1 MLINMNSK
9 QIVSAV
15 SVAVLLIILLYPTLS
30 TGAVSM
36 TLKSNRIGNADH
48 VYVTLRDVWAHQTGQ
63 SESQG
68 WIILSNTSKTL
79 DLVSLQSTT
88 VLIDSKLPVGRYDS
102 VRVDLANATWVY
114 AGTITTLQLESTQ
127 LSSKLDFTV
136 TASRGVPLSLMIGGF
151 QETLQGQ
158 KFLSVSLNTSLLDTS
173 S

>member
-1 MLINMNSK
+1 MIGMNSK
-9 QIVSAV
+9 QVVSAV
-15 SVAVLLIILLYPTLS
+15 SVVVLLVILLYPTLS

-36 TLKSNRIGNADH
+36 TLKSNKIGNADH

-68 WIILSNTSKTL
+68 WRILSNTSKIL
-79 DLVSLQSTT
+79 DLVSLQTT
-88 VLIDSKLPVGRYDS
+88 AVLIDGKLPAGMYDS

-114 AGTITTLQLESTQ
+114 AGRITVLQLESTQ

-136 TASRGVPLSLMIGGF
+136 TASRSVPLTLMVGGF

-158 KFLSVSLNTSLLDTS
+158 RFLSASLNASLLDS
-173 S
+173 SS